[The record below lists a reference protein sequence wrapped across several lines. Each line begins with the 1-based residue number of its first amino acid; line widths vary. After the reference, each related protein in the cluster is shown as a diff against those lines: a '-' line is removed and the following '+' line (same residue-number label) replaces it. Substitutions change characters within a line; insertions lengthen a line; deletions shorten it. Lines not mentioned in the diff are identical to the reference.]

1 MTQALS
7 TFAAPL
13 PLNKVADAEQAIDA
27 MGNPAVADIAAALD
41 KRSGDQGTH
50 FVSMHAIRSQDGIH
64 AWLVLEFSADGSDD
78 EALDRLLTAI
88 GDRLHTI
95 FTFASDWTDGGD
107 IKQYLAKHKVV
118 PGCGWFSAPGVVFAG
133 TPNLSVGRIL
143 REARLAKHLNT
154 FVGALPGGMS
164 GLDRVRAAR
173 LDVANNPDLA
183 PALQVADPDTPY
195 VEPTLGDEI
204 GLLLGSF
211 ITTYLWPA
219 VVLIGAATFG
229 GAVYWAL
236 LETRIRW
243 QIIWFILGIPWW
255 LFVSTVIFLVLF
267 AIAAGLIYAALRRQE
282 DQDWADDRRVDDKI
296 DAAMFTRE
304 NHCAQNHMI
313 SVTQRKP
320 GLVRWLTS
328 RLIFW
333 AIGEFAAY
341 IFPPGFLSDIGTI
354 HFARW
359 VTIPGTRDLLFLSNY
374 DSSWESYLEDFIT
387 RAHTGLTGVW
397 SNTVGFPKAYN
408 LVQGGATDGERFKR
422 FARRSM
428 VPTRFWYSAYPTLAT
443 DGIRANADIRRGL
456 SGVMTED
463 DAQNWLAL
471 FGSAPRPEDK
481 LTSNE
486 IQSLLF
492 GGMKF
497 KAFGVCL
504 LFQLPDN
511 VGAARAWLRDVRPHI
526 AFNDGHRVG
535 ANAIV
540 TLALG
545 AGGLKRLGLPEEG
558 LSTFPFA
565 FLEGMT
571 PDYRARILG
580 DELGAYK
587 QWEWDDTRYDA
598 VLLVY
603 GETAHAVS
611 TLVADLQ
618 RQATAAGIVNQHAI
632 PLNEVTDNKTE
643 PFGFVD
649 GISQPVIRGT
659 YKAFRNADS
668 IHIVEPGEFILGYRD
683 NRGNMPPGPTLP
695 AIADPQNQLPLV
707 EERDDFDL
715 TQVENV
721 RDLGMNGS
729 FLVIR
734 QLEQNVDG
742 FDDYC
747 EAQARHIAGRLS
759 APYHVTP
766 EFIAAKLVGRWR
778 DGSSLVRH
786 PYESYEIEANKPAA
800 PMHET
805 YRPQTRMT
813 AATPVAAAPVAAM
826 AAAAASASL
835 TKALTATPSATPVA
849 AAPAAPPVRSYADN
863 DFLYG
868 VEDPEGVRC
877 PFGAHIRR
885 ANPRDSLVPG
895 SAEQVAI
902 SNRHRIIRVGRQY
915 TPAPDRNHGL
925 LFMCLNGDI
934 ERQFEFVQQVWLLRP
949 TFQGLTCE
957 KDPILGSGKTGE
969 NSYTIPS
976 REAGPIVLQPMSAF
990 VKTLGGGYFF
1000 IPGKRLIDY
1009 LSALGPHGS
1018 GGSRNR

>member
-1 MTQALS
+1 M
-7 TFAAPL
+7 
-13 PLNKVADAEQAIDA
+13 I
-27 MGNPAVADIAAALD
+27 GAAAL
-41 KRSGDQGTH
+41 
-50 FVSMHAIRSQDGIH
+50 
-64 AWLVLEFSADGSDD
+64 
-78 EALDRLLTAI
+78 
-88 GDRLHTI
+88 
-95 FTFASDWTDGGD
+95 
-107 IKQYLAKHKVV
+107 
-118 PGCGWFSAPGVVFAG
+118 
-133 TPNLSVGRIL
+133 
-143 REARLAKHLNT
+143 
-154 FVGALPGGMS
+154 
-164 GLDRVRAAR
+164 
-173 LDVANNPDLA
+173 
-183 PALQVADPDTPY
+183 
-195 VEPTLGDEI
+195 
-204 GLLLGSF
+204 
-211 ITTYLWPA
+211 
-219 VVLIGAATFG
+219 G

-282 DQDWADDRRVDDKI
+282 DQDWVDDRRVDDKI

-304 NHCAQNHMI
+304 NHYAQNHMI

-320 GLVRWLTS
+320 GFVRWLTS
-328 RLIFW
+328 HLIFW
-333 AIGEFAAY
+333 AIGEFAAH

-359 VTIPGTRDLLFLSNY
+359 VTIPGSRDLLFFSNY

-397 SNTVGFPKAYN
+397 SNTVGFPKSYN

-428 VPTRFWYSAYPTLAT
+428 VPTRFWYSAYPKQAT
-443 DGIRANADIRRGL
+443 DGIRDNADIRRGL

-492 GGMKF
+492 GGLKF
-497 KAFGVCL
+497 KPLGVCL
-504 LFQLPDN
+504 LFRLPDD
-511 VGAARAWLRDVRPHI
+511 VGKARAWLRDVYPDI
-526 AFNDGHRVG
+526 AFNDGHRLG
-535 ANAIV
+535 RDAIV

-545 AGGLKRLGLPEEG
+545 ASGLRRLGLPDEG

-580 DELGAYK
+580 DKPGEYK
-587 QWEWDDTRYDA
+587 EWDWDDTRYDA
-598 VLLVY
+598 VLLAY
-603 GETAHAVS
+603 AATQGGLDD
-611 TLVADLQ
+611 LVAKLLGFAD
-618 RQATAAGIVNQHAI
+618 AAGISERHSI
-632 PLNEVTDNKTE
+632 PLEKVTDDKLE
-643 PFGFVD
+643 PFRFVD

-695 AIADPQNQLPLV
+695 AIADPQNRLPLV
-707 EERDDFDL
+707 EGRDDFDL
-715 TQVENV
+715 TQVENL

-734 QLEQNVDG
+734 QLEQDKDG
-742 FDDYC
+742 FNNYC
-747 EAQARHIAGRLS
+747 EEQAQQLSGRLPP
-759 APYHVTP
+759 PYHVNAN
-766 EFIAAKLVGRWR
+766 FIAAKLVGRWR

-786 PYESYEIEANKPAA
+786 PYQSFTVERVTPYGGV
-800 PMHET
+800 MHQT
-805 YRPQTRMT
+805 YRPQTRT
-813 AATPVAAAPVAAM
+813 TTATPVAPAPVAPAPVAPAPSVS
-826 AAAAASASL
+826 AASSAGTATATPATATPAHAGLAASAPI
-835 TKALTATPSATPVA
+835 AGAHAV
-849 AAPAAPPVRSYADN
+849 PAVRTYADN
-863 DFLYG
+863 DFLFG
-868 VEDPEGVRC
+868 TEDPEGVRC

-915 TPAPDRNHGL
+915 TPAPDRNPGL

-957 KDPILGSGKTGE
+957 KDPILGNGNVNE

-976 REAGPIVLQPMSAF
+976 REAGPIVLEPMTAF

-1009 LSALGPHGS
+1009 LIA
-1018 GGSRNR
+1018 

>member
-1 MTQALS
+1 MTQALM
-7 TFAAPL
+7 TFVAPL
-13 PLNKVADAEQAIDA
+13 ALDQVPAAERAIAA
-27 MGNPAVADIAAALD
+27 MGNPAIPEVARALD
-41 KRSGDQGTH
+41 KRTGPTGDDGTH
-50 FVSMHAIRSQDGIH
+50 FASMHAIRSQDGVH
-64 AWLVLEFSADGSDD
+64 AWLVLEFSADGGDD
-78 EALDRLLTAI
+78 EALDRFVAAI
-88 GDRLHTI
+88 GDRLHTV
-95 FTFASDWTDGGD
+95 FTLASDWSDGGD
-107 IKQYLAKHKVV
+107 IKRYLAKHKAV
-118 PGCGWFSAPGVVFAG
+118 PGSGWFSAPGALFSG
-133 TPNLSVGRIL
+133 TPGLSVGRIL
-143 REARLAKHLNT
+143 REHRLGQHLNT
-154 FVGALPGGMS
+154 FVGGLGGLMS
-164 GLDRVRAAR
+164 ALDRVHAAR
-173 LDVANNPDLA
+173 ADIANNPDLA
-183 PALQVADPDTPY
+183 SALTVADPDKPY
-195 VEPTLGDEI
+195 AAPTTLDI
-204 GLLLGSF
+204 VVILLRSF
-211 ITTYLWPA
+211 IVTYLWPA
-219 VVLIGAATFG
+219 VLAIAVVTLWGAG
-229 GAVYWAL
+229 YWAAQATQL
-236 LETRIRW
+236 RW
-243 QIIWFILGIPWW
+243 ALIWFVLGLPWW
-255 LFVSTVIFLVLF
+255 LFIATVVFLTLF
-267 AIAAGLIYAALRRQE
+267 LIAAAVIYFKLRNLE
-282 DQDWADDRRVDDKI
+282 DRDWVDDRRVDAST
-296 DAAMFTRE
+296 DAAMFERE
-304 NHCAQNHMI
+304 NRCAQNHMI

-320 GLVRWLTS
+320 GVVRWLTS
-328 RLIFW
+328 QLIFW
-333 AIGEFAAY
+333 AVGEFAANVY
-341 IFPPGFLSDIGTI
+341 PPGFLSDIGTI

-359 VTIPGTRDLLFLSNY
+359 VTIPGTRDVLFFSNY

-387 RAHTGLTGVW
+387 RAHIGLTGVW
-397 SNTVGFPKAYN
+397 SNSVGFPKSYN

-422 FARRSM
+422 YARRSM
-428 VPTRFWYSAYPTLAT
+428 IPTRFWYSAYPMLAT

-471 FGSAPRPEDK
+471 FGSAPRPDAK
-481 LTSNE
+481 LTTNE
-486 IQSLLF
+486 IQSMLF

-497 KAFGVCL
+497 KPFGVCL

-511 VGAARAWLRDVRPHI
+511 VGAARAWLRNVRRHI

-545 AGGLKRLGLPEEG
+545 ASGLKRLGLPQEG

-580 DELGAYK
+580 DTPGTYK
-587 QWEWDDTRYDA
+587 RWEWDDTRYDA

-603 GETAHAVS
+603 GETADAVDR
-611 TLVADLQ
+611 LVDEMK
-618 RQATAAGIVNQHAI
+618 RTAGDAGIVNQHVI
-632 PLNEVTDNKTE
+632 PLEKVIDDKLE
-643 PFGFVD
+643 PFRFVD

-707 EERDDFDL
+707 EGRDDFDL
-715 TQVENV
+715 TQVENL

-734 QLEQNVDG
+734 QLEQDVDG

-747 EAQARHIAGRLS
+747 EKQSQYIAGRLP

-766 EFIAAKLVGRWR
+766 DFIAAKLVGRWR

-786 PYESYEIEANKPAA
+786 PYESFTTESQKPDA
-800 PMHET
+800 PMHAT
-805 YRPQTRMT
+805 YRPQARTT
-813 AATPVAAAPVAAM
+813 AATPVAAAPVVAAQV
-826 AAAAASASL
+826 AAAAVTSL
-835 TKALTATPSATPVA
+835 TKTLAASGAGPVA
-849 AAPAAPPVRSYADN
+849 AAQAKPQVRPYADN

-868 VEDPEGVRC
+868 AEDPEGVRC

-895 SAEQVAI
+895 SAEQVEI
-902 SNRHRIIRVGRQY
+902 SNRHRIIRIGRKY
-915 TPAPDRNHGL
+915 TPAPDRKPGL

-957 KDPILGSGKTGE
+957 KDPILGNGNVNE

-976 REAGPIVLQPMSAF
+976 REAGPIVLEPMTAF

-1009 LSALGPHGS
+1009 LTV
-1018 GGSRNR
+1018 